1 MDLLLERLRE
11 WEEKAKLPPACGQ
24 RPITK
29 GMSAWHCLAKLSW
42 YNYTSITDLRV
53 SAGITVWTLVCLNT
67 GSLYW
72 HNHSGITV

>member
-29 GMSAWHCLAKLSW
+29 GMSAWGIAW
-42 YNYTSITDLRV
+42 QNYPGTIIPV
-53 SAGITVWTLVCLNT
+53 
-67 GSLYW
+67 
-72 HNHSGITV
+72 